1 MPLFDYHCVPCNV
14 TEEHFVHQSQTPVP
28 CGVCGGPTERQISR
42 ISVIP
47 DSVPGG
53 FVIENLHKTPK
64 RYYSKSEYRDD
75 LRAAGCRIRDHHV
88 QTAEG
93 GDRNPNCGS
102 KWY

>member
-1 MPLFDYHCVPCNV
+1 MYDQRCLSCGYIWEAYLKYTDHPLCPQC
-14 TEEHFVHQSQTPVP
+14 QSPS
-28 CGVCGGPTERQISR
+28 ERIVLQCPA
-42 ISVIP
+42 VQA

-53 FVIENLHKTPK
+53 FLIENLHTTPK